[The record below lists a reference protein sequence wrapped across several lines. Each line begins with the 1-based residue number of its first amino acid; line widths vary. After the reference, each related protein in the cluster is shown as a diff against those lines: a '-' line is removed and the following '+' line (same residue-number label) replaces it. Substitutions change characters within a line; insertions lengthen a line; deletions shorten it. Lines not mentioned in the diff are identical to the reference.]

1 VSQPHQ
7 DATRGPPDGAAA
19 QDARLRHAGRGL
31 LLEVYAA
38 LRSLKLY
45 PVENATVQKALYD
58 LEASAEKLS
67 QAEGDIEVRLAG
79 DFIFV
84 NSTRLRLELDNYA
97 SFSHILTT
105 FRAFEIGT
113 LRVHTGATRREWQI
127 FLSLLLSVSERA
139 ASDDL
144 LSELKRRMTEGGV
157 DHLELE
163 RASPQQEGLRE
174 SEEAREIAK
183 RTYSQ
188 GVAVTKDVITGIR
201 LGRATSVKRVK
212 RAVQMIVDQVLNNET
227 SLVGLTTIR
236 DYDEYTFT
244 HSVNVCIFAV
254 ALGKKLGFSKLQ
266 LYDLGMTAL
275 LHDVG
280 KARVPIEILNKTT
293 GLDDREWKVMQ
304 GHPWQGALTLFGLR
318 GYDEIPYRSILV
330 AYEHHMKQDLTG
342 YPRSVRPRSIAIFS
356 RIVSVADGF
365 DAATTRRA
373 YQTVPIEPDQVLRE
387 MWENPKRGYDPVLVK
402 ALINLIGIYPVGT
415 CVILDTFEVGIV
427 AAPNPDAALLN
438 RPLVRLVIGA
448 DGSAIPPPGTPVNL
462 AERDAGGGYMRSIV
476 KVTNPTRYGL
486 TVGDYFV

>member
-1 VSQPHQ
+1 MSQSPE
-7 DATRGPPDGAAA
+7 AARGQPDGAAA

-31 LLEVYAA
+31 LLEFYAA

-45 PVENATVQKALYD
+45 PLENATVQKALYD
-58 LEASAEKLS
+58 LEASAEALS
-67 QAEGDIEVRLAG
+67 QSEGDIEVRLAG

-84 NSTRLRLELDNYA
+84 NATRLRLELDNYA
-97 SFSHILTT
+97 SFSHILTM

-113 LRVHTGATRREWQI
+113 LRVHPGANRREWQI
-127 FLSLLLSVSERA
+127 FLSLLLSLSERPTN
-139 ASDDL
+139 DDL
-144 LSELKRRMTEGGV
+144 LTELQRRLGEGDV
-157 DHLELE
+157 HHLELE
-163 RASPQQEGLRE
+163 RALPQQEGLRE
-174 SEEAREIAK
+174 SEEAREVAK

-188 GVAVTKDVITGIR
+188 GVAVTKEVITGIR

-280 KARVPIEILNKTT
+280 KARVPIDILNKTT
-293 GLDDREWKVMQ
+293 GLDEREWKIMQ
-304 GHPWQGALTLFGLR
+304 GHPWLGSLTLFGLR

-330 AYEHHMKQDLTG
+330 AHEHHMKQDLTG
-342 YPRSVRPRSIAIFS
+342 YPRPIRSRSLAIFS

-365 DAATTRRA
+365 DAATTRRS

-387 MWENPKRGYDPVLVK
+387 MWENPKRGYDTVLVK

-427 AAPNPDAALLN
+427 AAPNPEAAQLN
-438 RPLVRLVIGA
+438 RPLVRVVIDA
-448 DGSAIPPPGTPVNL
+448 DGGSIAPPGTLVNL
-462 AERDAGGGYMRSIV
+462 AERDAAGGYPRSIV
-476 KVTNPTRYGL
+476 KVTNPSRYGL